1 MTNSAAATDVPV
13 LTIDG
18 PSGAGK
24 GTVSRR
30 VANALRWNL
39 LDSGA
44 LYRLVG
50 LAAYRRGVA
59 LDSPRDLAR
68 LVDDIEI
75 EFSSSASGGEVVTLD
90 GVDVAADIRTE
101 DCGELASRVAVVPA
115 VRTALVDKQH
125 DFRRPPGLVADGR
138 DMGTVIFPD
147 APLKIFLTAS
157 AEERARRRHKQLK
170 QKGIDG
176 TFCALYDDIRRRD
189 RRDQERGVAPLAPA
203 PDAMLLD
210 TTSMS
215 IDEVVETV
223 TRLAAKLAGK

>member
-90 GVDVAADIRTE
+90 G
-101 DCGELASRVAVVPA
+101 GEWLKGAGEFNDLLDLPA
-115 VRTALVDKQH
+115 EVW
-125 DFRRPPGLVADGR
+125 
-138 DMGTVIFPD
+138 
-147 APLKIFLTAS
+147 
-157 AEERARRRHKQLK
+157 AEFRARR
-170 QKGIDG
+170 GG
-176 TFCALYDDIRRRD
+176 A
-189 RRDQERGVAPLAPA
+189 
-203 PDAMLLD
+203 
-210 TTSMS
+210 
-215 IDEVVETV
+215 
-223 TRLAAKLAGK
+223 